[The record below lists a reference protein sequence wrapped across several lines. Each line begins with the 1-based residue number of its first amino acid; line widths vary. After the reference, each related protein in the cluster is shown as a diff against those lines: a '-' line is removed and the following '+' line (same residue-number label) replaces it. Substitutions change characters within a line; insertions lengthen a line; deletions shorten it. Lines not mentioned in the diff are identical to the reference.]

1 MLKWF
6 VEPSIG
12 RILIISIYD
21 CNCRLNM
28 NHFFKLEADS
38 RDGGGSATVASDLP
52 IVPNYM
58 RNPVFPYGSSS
69 NQVLSQR
76 TPSTV
81 SQGRADA
88 TSHSS
93 SGKN

>member
-1 MLKWF
+1 
-6 VEPSIG
+6 
-12 RILIISIYD
+12 
-21 CNCRLNM
+21 M